1 LQIALTVHAARSAAE
16 PKIVSL
22 HFFSLVFLEEF
33 EAPCAGAAPG
43 VHLARSA
50 NIRVEARRFRA
61 RRAASGKHMEQR
73 PLQLATSDY
82 NPADVRA
89 AQTARSAGGF

>member
-1 LQIALTVHAARSAAE
+1 
-16 PKIVSL
+16 
-22 HFFSLVFLEEF
+22 
-33 EAPCAGAAPG
+33 
-43 VHLARSA
+43 
-50 NIRVEARRFRA
+50 
-61 RRAASGKHMEQR
+61 MEQR